1 MTGPAPV
8 STRFFIGFKIDL
20 SSFFVNF
27 GRPGLTKLQKEGI
40 FRGFAG
46 LPGVN

>member
-8 STRFFIGFKIDL
+8 KTRFFIDFKIDL

-27 GRPGLTKLQKEGI
+27 GLPGLTKLQKEGD
-40 FRGFAG
+40 FRGSAG